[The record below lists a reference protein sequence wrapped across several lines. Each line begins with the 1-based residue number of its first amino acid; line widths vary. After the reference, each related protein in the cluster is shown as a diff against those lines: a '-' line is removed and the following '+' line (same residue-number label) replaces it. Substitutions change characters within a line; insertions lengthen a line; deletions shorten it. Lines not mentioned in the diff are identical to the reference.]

1 MTPDS
6 HTPVAAPTL
15 ETPDA
20 SSPEASGAPP
30 DPADVYAESPPGDRP
45 RRARWVLLVL
55 VLLVAAVGV
64 TWTLARS
71 TAPDPAPEAQPA
83 ATPGGGGE
91 ASGDGPVGGLA
102 QFDAN
107 GDGIVYQSG
116 MHPWIV
122 EDTPGTCPICGMDL
136 EPVPVSGAPAGTVEI
151 DPVTLQNI
159 GVRTALVQTRQL
171 ERTLRTTGTFEAQ
184 DAARETVTLRVG
196 GFVERLYVDT
206 EGQRVRQGQPL
217 LEIYSPELVSTQ
229 QELLLA
235 VRNRQLLGG
244 GDGADRLVEAART
257 RLRLFGLGANQ
268 IAAVE
273 RSGTIQERIT
283 LFAPA
288 SGTVQNRRIVEGMQ
302 ATPGQPLMDIVDFGA
317 LYLQVDIPERDLGWV
332 TRGTRGV
339 VTLTA
344 YPGEELR
351 GRVDYIY
358 DTLDPAT
365 RTGTAR
371 ITVPNPGGRLRP
383 GMFATATLYGALSEG
398 GPVVPAEA
406 VVRDGPEA
414 AVILALGEG
423 RFRPQPVRLGEESD
437 GFVRVL
443 SGVEPGDRVV
453 TSAQFLID
461 SEARLAASLGSMQS
475 MPGMDMGEVDMDA
488 TDTDQPDQ

>member
-1 MTPDS
+1 MT
-6 HTPVAAPTL
+6 T
-15 ETPDA
+15 ETPDPRTHDA
-20 SSPEASGAPP
+20 PETPMPVAPEAPGDGS
-30 DPADVYAESPPGDRP
+30 DPADVYAETPPSPERR
-45 RRARWVLLVL
+45 RRALWAGLALLVL
-55 VLLVAAVGV
+55 VTAVGL
-64 TWTLARS
+64 TWTLARGDS
-71 TAPDPAPEAQPA
+71 SDAVGEAPPA
-83 ATPGGGGE
+83 APLGTPNEE
-91 ASGDGPVGGLA
+91 AVEGGLA
-102 QFDAN
+102 QYDLN
-107 GDGIVYQSG
+107 GDGVVYQSG
-116 MHPWIV
+116 MHPYIV
-122 EDTPGTCPICGMDL
+122 QDEPGTCPVCGMDL

-159 GVRTALVQTRQL
+159 GVRTAIVQERQL

-184 DAARETVTLRVG
+184 DAGRETVTLRVG

-257 RLRLFGLGANQ
+257 RLRLFGLGPQQ

-283 LFAPA
+283 LFSPA
-288 SGTVQNRRIVEGMQ
+288 SGTVQNKRIVEGMQ
-302 ATPGQPLMDIVDFGA
+302 ATPGMPLMDIVDFGA
-317 LYLQVDIPERDLGWV
+317 LYLQVDVPERDLGWV
-332 TRGTRGV
+332 GRGTRGV
-339 VTLTA
+339 VTLA
-344 YPGEELR
+344 ALPGEELR
-351 GRVDYIY
+351 GRVDYVY

-371 ITVPNPGGRLRP
+371 ITVPNAGGRLRP
-383 GMFATATLYGALSEG
+383 GMFATATLYGDLSQV

-406 VVRDGPEA
+406 VVRDGDGA

-423 RFRPQPVRLGEESD
+423 RFRPQPVSLGEESD
-437 GFVRVL
+437 GLVRVL
-443 SGVEPGDRVV
+443 SGLSAGDRVV

-461 SEARLAASLGSMQS
+461 SEARLAASLGAMTG
-475 MPGMDMGEVDMDA
+475 GMEMA
-488 TDTDQPDQ
+488 DTDDFPTE

>member
-1 MTPDS
+1 MTPDT
-6 HTPVAAPTL
+6 HTPVAPAA
-15 ETPDA
+15 ETPDVTT
-20 SSPEASGAPP
+20 PEASGETP
-30 DPADVYAESPPGDRP
+30 DPADVYAESPRSDRP
-45 RRARWVLLVL
+45 RRAGWILLVL
-55 VLLVAAVGV
+55 VLLVAAVGI
-64 TWTLARS
+64 TWTLARGDRS
-71 TAPDPAPEAQPA
+71 DTAPPAPAS
-83 ATPGGGGE
+83 GE
-91 ASGDGPVGGLA
+91 ASAAAPSGEAAEGGLA

-122 EDTPGTCPICGMDL
+122 EDAPGTCPICGMDL
-136 EPVPVSGAPAGTVEI
+136 EPVPVSDAPAGTVEI

-171 ERTLRTTGTFEAQ
+171 ERTLRTTGSFEAQ

-196 GFVERLYVDT
+196 GFVERLFVDT

-235 VRNRQLLGG
+235 VRNRELLGG
-244 GDGADRLVEAART
+244 GDGAARLVEAART
-257 RLRLFGLGANQ
+257 RLRLFGLGAEQ
-268 IAAVE
+268 ISAVE
-273 RSGTIQERIT
+273 QSGAIQERIT
-283 LFAPA
+283 LYAPA

-317 LYLQVDIPERDLGWV
+317 LYLQVDVPERDLGWV
-332 TRGTRGV
+332 GRGTRGV
-339 VTLTA
+339 VTLSA
-344 YPGEELR
+344 FPGEELR
-351 GRVDYIY
+351 GRVDYVY

-371 ITVPNPGGRLRP
+371 ITVPNPNGRLRP
-383 GMFATATLYGALSEG
+383 GMFATATLYGDVSEG
-398 GPVVPAEA
+398 GPVVPSEA
-406 VVRDGPEA
+406 VVRDGAEA

-423 RFRPQPVRLGEESD
+423 RFRPQPVTLGEESD
-437 GFVRVL
+437 GLVRVL

-475 MPGMDMGEVDMDA
+475 MPGMDMD
-488 TDTDQPDQ
+488 DTPTP

>member
-1 MTPDS
+1 MITDAPS
-6 HTPVAAPTL
+6 VA
-15 ETPDA
+15 
-20 SSPEASGAPP
+20 PEAT
-30 DPADVYAESPPGDRP
+30 DPADAYADAPRDPNRP
-45 RRARWVLLVL
+45 RRARWVMLALLAL
-55 VLLVAAVGV
+55 VVAVGL
-64 TWTLARS
+64 TWALTRGDSSDAVAE
-71 TAPDPAPEAQPA
+71 APPA
-83 ATPGGGGE
+83 AAPGDGGAAD
-91 ASGDGPVGGLA
+91 ASGDGPQGGLA
-102 QFDAN
+102 QFDLN
-107 GDGIVYQSG
+107 GDGVVYQSG

-122 EDTPGTCPICGMDL
+122 EDEPGTCPICGMDL

-159 GVRTALVQTRQL
+159 GVRTAVVQERQL
-171 ERTLRTTGTFEAQ
+171 ERTLRTTGTFEAR
-184 DAARETVTLRVG
+184 DAGRETVTLRVG

-235 VRNRQLLGG
+235 VRNRELLGG

-257 RLRLFGLGANQ
+257 RLRLFGLGAGQ
-268 IAAVE
+268 ISVVE
-273 RSGTIQERIT
+273 RSGMIRERIT

-302 ATPGQPLMDIVDFGA
+302 AAPGQPLMDIVDFGS
-317 LYLQVDIPERDLGWV
+317 LYLQVDVPERDLGWV
-332 TRGTRGV
+332 RTGTRGV
-339 VTLTA
+339 VTLA
-344 YPGEELR
+344 AFPGEELR
-351 GRVDYIY
+351 GRVDYVY

-371 ITVPNPGGRLRP
+371 ITVPNAGGRLRP
-383 GMFATATLYGALSEG
+383 GMFATATLYGDLSEV

-406 VVRDGPEA
+406 VVRDGDGA

-423 RFRPQPVRLGEESD
+423 RFRPQPVTLGEEAN
-437 GFVRVL
+437 GLVRVL

-461 SEARLAASLGSMQS
+461 SEARLAASLGAMQS
-475 MPGMDMGEVDMDA
+475 MPGMDMGESEGMDMD
-488 TDTDQPDQ
+488 QPAQ